1 MFCTKLHTLCSC
13 KSCYE
18 HWIWWKYL
26 GILQSVKLSIFDLSY
41 PAQTFKNNPSEA
53 HSFTST
59 EIASRLPYIPEELRG
74 LTLPKRPIQTVHTTR
89 MNNGLFVFGEKFCLC
104 CAAYLQGSPS
114 RMHSARQ
121 CSKDANFGLLPP
133 FGQKLVYVLPLR
145 EVRKHNQW
153 IPNLAVRFSLGMFSE
168 HPLSSPEAKHAARAG
183 NTGLACWFWVFGKRF
198 VWDYRKTNS
207 LKPLIKIKFPRI
219 LHCCATTILE
229 LANLAFPL
237 KRRKSQ
243 KLTWSAH
250 VVSNFGA
257 TLVVSVS
264 RVLLPSRTLKKS
276 VKNVT
281 FVLRNPK

>member
-1 MFCTKLHTLCSC
+1 MVKISWNSSKCKIKHIWFKLPSSNIQKQSFRSTLLHLNRDC
-13 KSCYE
+13 
-18 HWIWWKYL
+18 IQ
-26 GILQSVKLSIFDLSY
+26 ITVY
-41 PAQTFKNNPSEA
+41 PWRTA
-53 HSFTST
+53 
-59 EIASRLPYIPEELRG
+59 
-74 LTLPKRPIQTVHTTR
+74 VHTTR

-207 LKPLIKIKFPRI
+207 LKTLIKIKFPRI

-229 LANLAFPL
+229 QANLAFPL
-237 KRRKSQ
+237 KQRKTQ
-243 KLTWSAH
+243 KLTCSAH

-276 VKNVT
+276 VKDVT
-281 FVLRNPK
+281 FVLGNPK